1 MTERNFEQADEFVA
15 DYDNSA
21 RQYGWYTPEVL
32 FGLMHERI
40 EPGQEILDMGIG
52 TGLSAVPFSKA
63 GLAVFG
69 LDGSRK
75 MLDRCTEKG
84 ITAELKQHDISSVPI
99 PYDDDS
105 FDHVVASGV
114 FHLIGELGDT
124 FCEAARVM
132 RRGGAFGFSLEV
144 LRDDR
149 ICEGSL
155 LSDGL
160 LEARNR
166 KTGVVAYL
174 HSHNLVEGLLKRA
187 GLEIAKT
194 LDYVAYRK
202 TDWANE
208 RSFRAYVA
216 YD

>member
-1 MTERNFEQADEFVA
+1 LEQTDEFVA

-63 GLAVFG
+63 GLEVYG
-69 LDGSRK
+69 LDSSHK
-75 MLDRCTEKG
+75 MLDRCAAKG
-84 ITAELKQHDISSVPI
+84 IAAELKQHDISSVPI

-114 FHLIGELGDT
+114 FHLIGELGDV
-124 FCEAARVM
+124 FCEASRVM
-132 RRGGAFGFSLEV
+132 RRGGAFGFSLE
-144 LRDDR
+144 LLESDR
-149 ICEGSL
+149 ISEGKLVSY
-155 LSDGL
+155 GL
-160 LEARNR
+160 LETRNE
-166 KTGVVAYL
+166 TSGVIAYL
-174 HSHNLVEGLLKRA
+174 HSHSLIEDLVSRA
-187 GLEIAKT
+187 GLAIEKT

-202 TDWANE
+202 TEWADE